1 MQYDPNLVL
10 LSVLIA
16 IVAAHATLEWLPL
29 LSTVKHPRA
38 AESLVSLLFG
48 LGIWSMH
55 FTGMLASAKVI
66 PLNYN
71 GWLTLAS
78 FLSASAASYIS
89 VHFMRKRAGPKR
101 ILLQALPIAAGICGM
116 HYIGMTAL
124 EVTPALSYDL
134 KIVLISI
141 LVAVSGSCA
150 ALAIGQGYL
159 TGLPIPPAWRLP
171 LEALVMGLAVS
182 GMHYAGMAAIQ
193 FPGELQLVPANG
205 WTLETSSIVIG
216 IGAGVLVIIA
226 TNFATALLSPD
237 ISPFRIVLDIAVA
250 EMALL
255 SILPLLPFLSSP
267 WQVPLGTLAMVSL
280 VSPLAA
286 RLSRDT
292 RFRTTA
298 HRLAQNHAEGQRIL
312 NRLLTIQLSEKTLR
326 SVLLESL
333 DIILELP
340 WLPLR
345 DQAGIFLYHPKKKHL
360 ELVVHRRMHPA
371 LLTLCRQ
378 ITLGQ
383 CLCGQAGAAHSI
395 QYASCVDDR
404 HTIRFE
410 GMPPHGHYN
419 VPLTHNGN
427 LMGVLVLYLEHGHPA
442 RDEEIRFLESLGAT
456 LSLIINLW
464 RKSDTIH
471 RLAFYDPLTGLANRS
486 LLADRFEVAKA
497 RAKRDNTRFALLF
510 LDLDGFK
517 TINDTLGH
525 GAGDELLKIL
535 AERLKEQVRSTDT
548 LARLGGD
555 EFVILLNELNPN
567 DTRREAE
574 SVAAKLLAAL
584 SRPVEL
590 RGREYVIHASFG
602 IALWP
607 DHGEELEMLL
617 RAGDAAM
624 YEAKRKGRGYLQ
636 VYDRN
641 LHTRANFNL
650 ALEEAM
656 PHALESNQFYLL
668 YQPQYEIDG
677 NRLYGAEI
685 LLRWRHPQLGEISRN
700 HFIPLAE
707 SNGFI
712 HTLGLWVLRQACR
725 QKQAWKAGGLCRENL
740 HLSVNISVTQL
751 LQDGGDASFARAL
764 EAILTETGVHPSELK
779 LEMTESAFGQYQHPD
794 LRANIE
800 YLDRMGVRMAMDD
813 FGTGHSSLGSLKFFP
828 VDTIKI
834 DRSFIKDLAEN
845 ADDEAIVRAVVALG
859 RTLNLN
865 VLAEGVETKQQL
877 ELLREMGCALA
888 QGFFTGHPMPSPEL
902 EKLLTEARHLDRSTP
917 A

>member
-29 LSTVKHPRA
+29 LGTVKHPRV
-38 AESLVSLLFG
+38 AESLISLLFG

-55 FTGMLASAKVI
+55 FTGMLATAKVI

-78 FLSASAASYIS
+78 LLSASVTSYVS
-89 VHFMRKRAGPKR
+89 VRFMQKRSEPR
-101 ILLQALPIAAGICGM
+101 QILLQALPIATGICGM
-116 HYIGMTAL
+116 HYIGMAAL

-134 KIVLISI
+134 NLVLISI
-141 LVAVSGSCA
+141 LVAISGSCI
-150 ALAIGQGYL
+150 ALTIGQGHL

-182 GMHYAGMAAIQ
+182 GMHYTGMAAIR
-193 FPGELQLVPANG
+193 FPGELQLFPADG

-216 IGAGVLVIIA
+216 IGIGVLVI
-226 TNFATALLSPD
+226 TTTSFASALLSPEV
-237 ISPFRIVLDIAVA
+237 SPFRIVLDIAVA

-255 SILPLLPFLSSP
+255 SILPLFPSLSSP
-267 WQVPLGTLAMVSL
+267 WRTLLATLVMTGL

-292 RFRTTA
+292 RFRTAAHHTA
-298 HRLAQNHAEGQRIL
+298 RNHAEGQRIL
-312 NRLLTIQLSEKTLR
+312 NRLLTIRLSEKTLK

-345 DQAGIFLYHPKKKHL
+345 DQAGIFLYHPDKKHL

-371 LLTLCRQ
+371 LLTLCHQ
-378 ITLGQ
+378 IALGQ
-383 CLCGQAGAAHSI
+383 CLCGRAGATRSI
-395 QYASCVDDR
+395 QYAGCVDGR

-419 VPLTHNGN
+419 VPLTNNGI
-427 LMGVLVLYLEHGHPA
+427 LMGVLVLYLEPGHPA
-442 RDEEIRFLESLGAT
+442 RDEEIRFLESLGST
-456 LSLIINLW
+456 LALIIDLW
-464 RKSDTIH
+464 KKSDTIH

-486 LLADRFEVAKA
+486 LLTDRFKTAKA

-517 TINDTLGH
+517 AINDSLGH

-535 AERLKEQVRSTDT
+535 AERLREQTRSTDT

-555 EFVILLNELNPN
+555 EFVILLNELNPG
-567 DTRREAE
+567 DARREAE
-574 SVAAKLLAAL
+574 SVATKLLAEL
-584 SRPVEL
+584 SLPVVL
-590 RGREYVIHASFG
+590 KGREYVIHASFG

-617 RAGDAAM
+617 QAGDAAM
-624 YEAKRKGRGYLQ
+624 YEAKRKGRGGFQ
-636 VYDRN
+636 VYGRD
-641 LHTRANFNL
+641 LHTQANFNL
-650 ALEEAM
+650 ALERSM
-656 PHALESNQFYLL
+656 PPTLESNQFYLL
-668 YQPQYEIDG
+668 YQPQYEIDSG
-677 NRLYGAEI
+677 RLYGAEV
-685 LLRWRHPQLGEISRN
+685 LLRWHHHKLGEISRN

-725 QKQAWKAGGLCRENL
+725 QKQAWKTKGLCRHNL

-779 LEMTESAFGQYQHPD
+779 LELTESAFGQSQHPD

-800 YLDRMGVRMAMDD
+800 YLDRMGIRMAMDD
-813 FGTGHSSLGSLKFFP
+813 FGTGHASLGSLKLFP

-834 DRSFIKDLAEN
+834 DRTFIKDVAKN
-845 ADDEAIVRAVVALG
+845 ADDEAIVRAVVALSK
-859 RTLNLN
+859 TLNLK
-865 VLAEGVETKQQL
+865 VVAEGVETKQQL
-877 ELLREMGCALA
+877 ELLREIGCGLV
-888 QGFFTGHPMPSPEL
+888 QGFFSGHPMPSPEL
-902 EKLLTEARHLDRSTP
+902 EKLLAERHCLNNSTST
-917 A
+917 